1 MKGDPSREVVLLSND
16 LNMMLHKHLMAAA
29 WEANW
34 SPASHAP
41 GRQHIRDFSRR
52 LPTACCATWKPWE
65 PHLPPVRLGEQELHS
80 RVYREEAEDL
90 RGRRFVSQILS
101 W

>member
-1 MKGDPSREVVLLSND
+1 MVLLSND

-52 LPTACCATWKPWE
+52 LPTACCATWEPGSLSSPQSVWE
-65 PHLPPVRLGEQELHS
+65 NRN
-80 RVYREEAEDL
+80 YIAAFIDEEAEAL